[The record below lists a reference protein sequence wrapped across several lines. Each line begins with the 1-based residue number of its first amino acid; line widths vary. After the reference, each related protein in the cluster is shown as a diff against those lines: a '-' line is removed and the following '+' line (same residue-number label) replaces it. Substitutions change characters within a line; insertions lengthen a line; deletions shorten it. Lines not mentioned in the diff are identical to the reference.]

1 MSKQLTHVSV
11 LQKARTALLDS
22 AIDKIEA
29 AIKQAEAS
37 GHRRTTY
44 YLRANDPVSDILM
57 VIEAGGYTGK
67 LRCERDPRDGDSNF
81 IEITWK

>member
-11 LQKARTALLDS
+11 LQKARTALLDT

-29 AIKQAEAS
+29 AIKQAEAG

-44 YLRANDPVSDILM
+44 YLRPNDPVNDILM
-57 VIEAGGYTGK
+57 VIDHGGFSAK
-67 LRCERDPRDGDSNF
+67 LRCEHDPRDGDSSF